1 MNVSSKVKTDAVEG
15 LSVGLDKGYQ
25 VTKHPRKQ
33 KQSRH
38 KGKGSKKTHVVRELV
53 REIVGFAP
61 YERRTMELLR
71 IGRDKKAL
79 KFLKKRIGQHT
90 RAKRKRDEIQGII
103 REMRKHH
110 K

>member
-1 MNVSSKVKTDAVEG
+1 MSASKVQTSAIEG
-15 LSVGLDKGYQ
+15 LSVGLDKGYH
-25 VTKHPRKQ
+25 VTKHARKQ
-33 KQSRH
+33 KQSRV
-38 KGKGSKKTHVVRELV
+38 KGKLSKKTRVVRELV

-90 RAKRKRDEIQGII
+90 RAKRKRDEIQGIL
-103 REMRKHH
+103 RDMRKHH